1 MGNEISVDRG
11 GQRAEPRK
19 IRVGARW
26 GGVPFFEKRKA
37 ASVCGFECT
46 LFCSDTLKCIAVRHA
61 ACPNDGSGEML
72 KGLMLMEIMMVVM
85 GC

>member
-19 IRVGARW
+19 IRVG
-26 GGVPFFEKRKA
+26 GGGEA
-37 ASVCGFECT
+37 ASDCGFECT
-46 LFCSDTLKCIAVRHA
+46 LLCSDTLKCIAVRHA
-61 ACPNDGSGEML
+61 ARPDDGSGEML

>member
-1 MGNEISVDRG
+1 MRLVSIGEDRERSRG
-11 GQRAEPRK
+11 KLESGRA
-19 IRVGARW
+19 G
-26 GGVPFFEKRKA
+26 GGVCLKKGKA

-61 ACPNDGSGEML
+61 ACPDDGSGEML

>member
-19 IRVGARW
+19 IRVG
-26 GGVPFFEKRKA
+26 GGLKKGKA

-85 GC
+85 GR